1 MALAFMLVAT
11 VALGF
16 LWIVL
21 MALIRGSG
29 EVGSFWLSLVVGP
42 LLTAMTIAQ
51 LDVMHDYA
59 RIHLVTRGGIW
70 RSLIEGSIWPLKR
83 LSALVMYDLW
93 YFVAAVLWVL
103 PFALDLALPKIT
115 IAGMI
120 GAFLL
125 QQVAILA
132 RTALSVGWIGSEVY
146 YFEERAEPE
155 PEPESD
161 PEPEPFS
168 EEPGSEPPESTSET
182 SPTGSL

>member
-1 MALAFMLVAT
+1 
-11 VALGF
+11 
-16 LWIVL
+16 
-21 MALIRGSG
+21 
-29 EVGSFWLSLVVGP
+29 
-42 LLTAMTIAQ
+42 MTIAQ

-103 PFALDLALPKIT
+103 PFALDLALPKVT

-125 QQVAILA
+125 QQVAIFA
-132 RTALSVGWIGSEVY
+132 RTAVSVGWIGSEVF

-155 PEPESD
+155 PEVEPVTEETEFQSSEAES
-161 PEPEPFS
+161 
-168 EEPGSEPPESTSET
+168 PESTSET
-182 SPTGSL
+182 SPTGSA